1 MNKMKNLIL
10 ASMVLMLVG
19 CGDDYP
25 VLTNFKFID
34 DKFTTT
40 IDTSDPNELAELS
53 ALFFDR
59 KEVSGEGEALD
70 FKYLVEISRDG
81 NDERWRCSK
90 AGFCRLY
97 VQGDSPIYKL
107 ERYVELYQK
116 ATN

>member
-1 MNKMKNLIL
+1 MMKKNWALCVFFTAL
-10 ASMVLMLVG
+10 LTA
-19 CGDDYP
+19 CGGESYP
-25 VLTNFKFID
+25 TLTHFKFID
-34 DKFTTT
+34 DEFNTT
-40 IDTSDPNELAELS
+40 IDTSDSNELSELS

-59 KEVSGEGEALD
+59 KEVTGEAPD

-81 NDERWRCSK
+81 KDERWRCSK

-97 VQGDSPIYKL
+97 VQGESPIYQL